1 LALILLQTNSNPT
14 VTLLTTKNTP
24 ADSIHLTKAKPT
36 MFEQVFFSGLAL
48 GSIYGL
54 VALGFAVIFKATDV
68 FNFAQGMFVVCG
80 AYLAVTAISI
90 LQLPFPLAIVFI
102 VGAAAL
108 LGVLIHMALIQPLL
122 GRPMLSVIML
132 TIALSIALRALIEM
146 IFGPQGRSLTT
157 PMPTGVLMLG
167 SVRISYLHLTAALV
181 SWACMA
187 GFGLFF
193 RFTSVGLLM
202 RASADSHE
210 AAVVSGVN
218 VNTMNR
224 LAWAIGSTLAAV
236 GGLFL
241 GQLQI
246 ASTELE
252 GIGLLALP
260 AVVIGGMQSI
270 PGAIV
275 GGLLVGIIEQ
285 MASTYISPKSSDI
298 VIYVLLLLIL
308 MVRPW
313 GLFGQKELGRV

>member
-1 LALILLQTNSNPT
+1 MLG
-14 VTLLTTKNTP
+14 
-24 ADSIHLTKAKPT
+24 
-36 MFEQVFFSGLAL
+36 QVLFSGLAL

-54 VALGFAVIFKATDV
+54 VALGFAVIFKATEV

-80 AYLAVTAISI
+80 AYFAVTAIS
-90 LQLPFPLAIVFI
+90 LLGLPFPLAILFI
-102 VGAAAL
+102 IGAAAL
-108 LGVLIHMALIQPLL
+108 MGVLIHVFLIQPLS

-132 TIALSIALRALIEM
+132 TIALSIAIRALIE
-146 IFGPQGRSLTT
+146 IVFGPQGRTLTT
-157 PMPTGVLMLG
+157 PMPTGIIMLG
-167 SVRISYLHLTAALV
+167 QLRISQLHLTAALV

-187 GFGLFF
+187 GFGAFF
-193 RFTSVGLLM
+193 RYTSVGLLM
-202 RASADSHE
+202 RATADSHE
-210 AAVVSGVN
+210 AALVSGINVN
-218 VNTMNR
+218 VMNR
-224 LAWAIGSTLAAV
+224 LAWAIGCALAAV

-252 GIGLLALP
+252 SIGLLALP

-285 MASTYISPKSSDI
+285 LAASYISPKSSDI
-298 VIYVLLLLIL
+298 VIYMLLLLIL

-313 GLFGQKELGRV
+313 GLFGQRELGRV

>member
-1 LALILLQTNSNPT
+1 MLG
-14 VTLLTTKNTP
+14 
-24 ADSIHLTKAKPT
+24 
-36 MFEQVFFSGLAL
+36 QVLFSGLAL

-54 VALGFAVIFKATDV
+54 VALGFAVIFKATEV

-80 AYLAVTAISI
+80 AYFAVTAIS
-90 LQLPFPLAIVFI
+90 LLGLPFPLAILFI

-108 LGVLIHMALIQPLL
+108 MGVLIHIFLIQPLS

-132 TIALSIALRALIEM
+132 TIALSIAIRALIE
-146 IFGPQGRSLTT
+146 IVFGPQGRTLTT
-157 PMPTGVLMLG
+157 PMPTGIIMLG
-167 SVRISYLHLTAALV
+167 QLRISQLHLTAALV

-187 GFGLFF
+187 GFGAFF
-193 RFTSVGLLM
+193 RYTSVGLLM
-202 RASADSHE
+202 RATADGHE
-210 AAVVSGVN
+210 AALVSGINVN
-218 VNTMNR
+218 VMNR
-224 LAWAIGSTLAAV
+224 LAWAIGCALAAV

-252 GIGLLALP
+252 SIGLLALP

-285 MASTYISPKSSDI
+285 LAASYISPKSSDI
-298 VIYVLLLLIL
+298 VIYMLLLLIL

-313 GLFGQKELGRV
+313 GLFGQRELGRV

>member
-1 LALILLQTNSNPT
+1 MLG
-14 VTLLTTKNTP
+14 
-24 ADSIHLTKAKPT
+24 
-36 MFEQVFFSGLAL
+36 QVLFSGLAL

-54 VALGFAVIFKATDV
+54 VALGFAVIFKATEV

-80 AYLAVTAISI
+80 AYFAVTAIT
-90 LQLPFPLAIVFI
+90 LLGLPFPLAILFI
-102 VGAAAL
+102 IGAAAL
-108 LGVLIHMALIQPLL
+108 MGVLIHVFLIQPLS

-132 TIALSIALRALIEM
+132 TIALSIAIRALIE
-146 IFGPQGRSLTT
+146 IVFGPQGRTLTT
-157 PMPTGVLMLG
+157 PMPTGIIMLG
-167 SVRISYLHLTAALV
+167 QLRISQLHLTAALV

-187 GFGLFF
+187 GFGAFF
-193 RFTSVGLLM
+193 RYTSVGLLM
-202 RASADSHE
+202 RATADGHE
-210 AAVVSGVN
+210 AALVSGINVN
-218 VNTMNR
+218 VMNR
-224 LAWAIGSTLAAV
+224 LAWAIGCALAAV

-252 GIGLLALP
+252 SIGLLALP

-285 MASTYISPKSSDI
+285 LAASYISPKSSDI
-298 VIYVLLLLIL
+298 VIYMLLLLIL

-313 GLFGQKELGRV
+313 GLFGQRELGRV

>member
-1 LALILLQTNSNPT
+1 MLA
-14 VTLLTTKNTP
+14 
-24 ADSIHLTKAKPT
+24 
-36 MFEQVFFSGLAL
+36 QVLFSGLAL

-54 VALGFAVIFKATDV
+54 VALGFAVVFKATEV

-80 AYLAVTAISI
+80 AYFAVTAITQ
-90 LQLPFPLAIVFI
+90 LQLPFWLAILFI
-102 VGAAAL
+102 IGAAAL
-108 LGVLIHMALIQPLL
+108 LGVVIHVLLIQPLA

-132 TIALSIALRALIEM
+132 TIALSIVMRAGIE
-146 IFGPQGRSLTT
+146 IIYGPQGQTLVT
-157 PMPTGVLMLG
+157 PLPTGVFLIG
-167 SVRISYLHLTAALV
+167 GVRISQLHLVAAAT

-187 GFGLFF
+187 GFGAFF

-202 RASADSHE
+202 RATADSHE

-218 VNTMNR
+218 VNVMNR
-224 LAWAIGSTLAAV
+224 LAWAIGSTLAAI

-241 GQLQI
+241 GQLQL
-246 ASTELE
+246 ASTDLE

-275 GGLLVGIIEQ
+275 GGLLVGVIEQ
-285 MASTYISPKSSDI
+285 LAASYISPKSSDI
-298 VIYVLLLLIL
+298 LIYALLLLIL

-313 GLFGQKELGRV
+313 GLFGQRELGRV

>member
-1 LALILLQTNSNPT
+1 
-14 VTLLTTKNTP
+14 
-24 ADSIHLTKAKPT
+24 
-36 MFEQVFFSGLAL
+36 MFGQVLFSGLAL

-80 AYLAVTAISI
+80 AYLAVTAIS
-90 LQLPFPLAIVFI
+90 LLGLPFGLAIVFI
-102 VGAAAL
+102 IVGAAL
-108 LGVLIHMALIQPLL
+108 LGAVIHALLIQPLS

-132 TIALSIALRALIEM
+132 TIALAIVLRALIE
-146 IFGPQGRSLTT
+146 ITYGPQGRTLAT
-157 PMPTGVLMLG
+157 PMPVGAVVVGGVVL
-167 SVRISYLHLTAALV
+167 SYLHLTAALV

-187 GFGLFF
+187 LFGAFF

-202 RASADSHE
+202 RATADSHE
-210 AAVVSGVN
+210 AALVSGVN
-218 VNTMNR
+218 VNTVNR
-224 LAWAIGSTLAAV
+224 LAWAIGATLAAI

-252 GIGLLALP
+252 SIGLLALP

-275 GGLLVGIIEQ
+275 GGLLVGVIEQ
-285 MASTYISPKSSDI
+285 MASTYISPKSTDI
-298 VIYVLLLLIL
+298 VIYALLLLIL

-313 GLFGQKELGRV
+313 GLFGQRELGRV

>member
-1 LALILLQTNSNPT
+1 
-14 VTLLTTKNTP
+14 
-24 ADSIHLTKAKPT
+24 
-36 MFEQVFFSGLAL
+36 MFEQVFSSGLVL

-80 AYLAVTAISI
+80 AYLTVVATSI
-90 LQLPFPLAIVFI
+90 LHLPFALALVFI
-102 VGAAAL
+102 VASSAL
-108 LGVLIHMALIQPLL
+108 LGVVIHMTLIQPLS

-132 TIALSIALRALIEM
+132 TIALSIAMRALIEM
-146 IFGPQGRSLTT
+146 VFGPQGRTLNT
-157 PMPTGVLMLG
+157 PMPVGVLMLG
-167 SVRISYLHLTAALV
+167 EVRISYLHLTAALV

-202 RASADSHE
+202 RASADNHE
-210 AAVVSGVN
+210 AALVSGVH
-218 VNTMNR
+218 VNRMNR
-224 LAWAIGSTLAAV
+224 LAWAIGTTLAAV

-252 GIGLLALP
+252 TIGLLALP

-270 PGAIV
+270 PGAII

-285 MASTYISPKSSDI
+285 MAASYISPQSSDI

-308 MVRPW
+308 LVRPW
-313 GLFGQKELGRV
+313 GLFGQRELGRV

>member
-1 LALILLQTNSNPT
+1 MLG
-14 VTLLTTKNTP
+14 
-24 ADSIHLTKAKPT
+24 
-36 MFEQVFFSGLAL
+36 QVLFSGLAL

-54 VALGFAVIFKATDV
+54 VALGFAVIFKATEV

-80 AYLAVTAISI
+80 AYFAVTAIS
-90 LQLPFPLAIVFI
+90 LLGLPFPLAILFI
-102 VGAAAL
+102 IGAAAL
-108 LGVLIHMALIQPLL
+108 MGVLIHVFLIQPLS

-132 TIALSIALRALIEM
+132 TIALSIAIRALIE
-146 IFGPQGRSLTT
+146 IVFGPQGRTLTT
-157 PMPTGVLMLG
+157 PMPTGIIMLG
-167 SVRISYLHLTAALV
+167 QLRISQLHLTAALV

-187 GFGLFF
+187 GFGAFF
-193 RFTSVGLLM
+193 RYTSVGLLM
-202 RASADSHE
+202 RATADSHE
-210 AAVVSGVN
+210 AALVSGINVN
-218 VNTMNR
+218 VMNR
-224 LAWAIGSTLAAV
+224 LAWAIGCALAAV

-252 GIGLLALP
+252 SIGMLALP

-285 MASTYISPKSSDI
+285 LAASYISPKSSDI
-298 VIYVLLLLIL
+298 VIYMLLLLIL

-313 GLFGQKELGRV
+313 GLFGQRELGRV

>member
-1 LALILLQTNSNPT
+1 MLG
-14 VTLLTTKNTP
+14 
-24 ADSIHLTKAKPT
+24 
-36 MFEQVFFSGLAL
+36 QVLFSGLAL

-54 VALGFAVIFKATDV
+54 VALGFAVIFKATEV

-80 AYLAVTAISI
+80 AYFAVTAIS
-90 LQLPFPLAIVFI
+90 LLGLPFPLAILFI
-102 VGAAAL
+102 IGAAAL
-108 LGVLIHMALIQPLL
+108 MGVLIHVFLIQPLS

-132 TIALSIALRALIEM
+132 TIALSIAIRALIE
-146 IFGPQGRSLTT
+146 IVFGPQGRTLTT
-157 PMPTGVLMLG
+157 PMPTGIIMLG
-167 SVRISYLHLTAALV
+167 QLRISQLHLTAALV

-187 GFGLFF
+187 GFGAFF
-193 RFTSVGLLM
+193 RYTSVGLLM
-202 RASADSHE
+202 RATADGHE
-210 AAVVSGVN
+210 AALVSGINVN
-218 VNTMNR
+218 VMNR
-224 LAWAIGSTLAAV
+224 LAWAIGCALAAV

-252 GIGLLALP
+252 SIGLLALP

-285 MASTYISPKSSDI
+285 LAASYISPKSSDI
-298 VIYVLLLLIL
+298 VIYMLLLLIL

-313 GLFGQKELGRV
+313 GLFGQRALGRV

>member
-1 LALILLQTNSNPT
+1 
-14 VTLLTTKNTP
+14 
-24 ADSIHLTKAKPT
+24 

-80 AYLAVTAISI
+80 AYFAVTAISI

-102 VGAAAL
+102 VCAAAL
-108 LGVLIHMALIQPLL
+108 LGVLIHMVLIQPLA

-132 TIALSIALRALIEM
+132 TIALSIALRAFIE
-146 IFGPQGRSLTT
+146 IVFGPQGRSLTT
-157 PMPTGVLMLG
+157 PLPTGVLMLG

-187 GFGLFF
+187 VFGLFF

-308 MVRPW
+308 LVRPW